1 MIIKLWKILKYL
13 FVGLGLFML
22 IQIPVLAD
30 GYWDWWGENSRNAN
44 VLAHWLVLFGLTLV
58 VLLGLLKIYR
68 GNFQKAPILKGM
80 TWSMI
85 GLAIVVAVIVVG
97 IEMLLIA
104 ALSASKEAESS
115 EIVGL
120 IHGPLGLLTLVS
132 SNLIS
137 PILEELLFRGV
148 FQSFFARYFKLVTA
162 IILTNVLFAIGHGY
176 GLAATLGTL
185 IVGCGLSLLQIKT
198 QRLGTA
204 MVGHISV
211 NWLVTLINILG

>member
-68 GNFQKAPILKGM
+68 GTFQKAPILKGM

-97 IEMLLIA
+97 IEL
-104 ALSASKEAESS
+104 K
-115 EIVGL
+115 
-120 IHGPLGLLTLVS
+120 
-132 SNLIS
+132 
-137 PILEELLFRGV
+137 
-148 FQSFFARYFKLVTA
+148 
-162 IILTNVLFAIGHGY
+162 
-176 GLAATLGTL
+176 
-185 IVGCGLSLLQIKT
+185 C
-198 QRLGTA
+198 
-204 MVGHISV
+204 
-211 NWLVTLINILG
+211 W